1 MSLIIFTGK
10 SAVGK
15 TTLVKKLSKDLGLFS
30 IGLDDIKEN
39 LYDKGLRDFLS
50 EGEVDRIS
58 FESVLNIVKNIT
70 NRGVDVFIDL
80 HEQEDLSRLKDFDT
94 NTVVYYLYCREN
106 VRVERYNN
114 RIISGNRHLGHGDKI
129 IDECDNSGGSV
140 EYDSRFDVYLDMTD
154 FSEYDYQKLLLHI
167 DRQLRGDA

>member
-1 MSLIIFTGK
+1 MNLIVFTGK

-15 TTLVKKLSKDLGLFS
+15 TTLVKRLSEDLNIFS
-30 IGLDDIKEN
+30 ISLDEIKEK
-39 LYDKGLRDFLS
+39 LYDKGLRNFLN
-50 EGEVDRIS
+50 EEEVDKIS
-58 FESVLNIVKNIT
+58 FESVLNIVGNLADYEI
-70 NRGVDVFIDL
+70 DVFVDF
-80 HEQEDLSRLKDFDT
+80 HEQEDLARLKDF
-94 NTVVYYLYCREN
+94 NANIKIYYLYCREN